1 MKQLAHAVAGA
12 APTATPTPTPT
23 ATATRRG
30 RRRRRLAVV
39 CTGSLL
45 ALLPGCSGGSA
56 SPSVPAPPTA
66 TVSAAP
72 PAAAPVPGSATTNG
86 GSPLA
91 GRALHAVP
99 GVQAQ
104 VSADG
109 IRAERP
115 ADAALLDRI
124 SRTPTAIWLG
134 TWNATAEVSANV
146 RGIVA
151 GGRFAGATPV
161 LAVYRLPAHDCT
173 TYPTTGEGSPDAYRA
188 WIAQVAA
195 GLAPGPAAVILEP
208 GVLANLNCLRQPD
221 VEMSYQ
227 LIREAA
233 GVLTR
238 AGTAVYLDIGSGA
251 TLSTVEAARRLRLAG
266 VADVRGFALNTS
278 RFAPT
283 ETMLDYGEAVV
294 RQLGTNTGFVV
305 DTSRNGLGGAAG
317 GDVCNPAGRALGPL
331 PTTNTG
337 RAAADALLW
346 IKMPGES
353 DGTCNGGPQ
362 AGTFWVDYAVG
373 LARRA
378 GW

>member
-1 MKQLAHAVAGA
+1 MKQLPHAVAGA
-12 APTATPTPTPT
+12 APTPRPTVTV
-23 ATATRRG
+23 TRRG

-56 SPSVPAPPTA
+56 SPSVPALPMA

-72 PAAAPVPGSATTNG
+72 TAAAPVSGSATTNG

-104 VSADG
+104 GSADG

-115 ADAALLDRI
+115 VDAALLDRI

-134 TWNATAEVSANV
+134 TWNSTAEVSANV

-188 WIAQVAA
+188 WIAQVAV
-195 GLAPGPAAVILEP
+195 GLAPGPAAVVLEP

-238 AGTAVYLDIGSGA
+238 AGAAVYLDIGSGA
-251 TLSTVEAARRLRLAG
+251 TLSTAEAARRLRLAG
-266 VADVRGFALNTS
+266 AADVRGFALNTS

-294 RQLGTNTGFVV
+294 RQLGTTNTGFVV
-305 DTSRNGLGGAAG
+305 DTSRNGLGAPAG

-331 PTTNTG
+331 PTTSTG

-373 LARRA
+373 LARQA